1 MGPKIALKIFLSK
14 TPKIASSDF
23 DNEDK
28 DMNKILS
35 GNMWAVYA
43 EYPQPHCVDVKNTI
57 FKVSLRVNVCKM
69 YQRAHAAGVYWCL
82 LCARVCVYC
91 HSIILCNV
99 TVWHL
104 SACQRVVAPSSLEL
118 SCPWRGPL
126 DTDDEGI
133 MFSQNVDDSLP
144 GRSTLWHDREN
155 HTSHS
160 STFSMKFPP

>member
-1 MGPKIALKIFLSK
+1 VGPKIALKIFLSK

-82 LCARVCVYC
+82 LCARVCV
-91 HSIILCNV
+91 
-99 TVWHL
+99 L
-104 SACQRVVAPSSLEL
+104 SQYHPLQRYSVSFVGMSKGCSAIVLRVEL
-118 SCPWRGPL
+118 S
-126 DTDDEGI
+126 
-133 MFSQNVDDSLP
+133 
-144 GRSTLWHDREN
+144 
-155 HTSHS
+155 
-160 STFSMKFPP
+160 MKRTA